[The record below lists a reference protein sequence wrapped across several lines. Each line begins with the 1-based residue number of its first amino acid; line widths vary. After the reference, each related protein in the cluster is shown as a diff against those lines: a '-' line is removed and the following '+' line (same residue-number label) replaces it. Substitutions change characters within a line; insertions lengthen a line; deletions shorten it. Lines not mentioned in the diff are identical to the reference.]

1 MLLRE
6 SGVQAEG
13 TKARAW
19 RGHED
24 VHGDLLAWK
33 RQLGLGYCWEL
44 PGMAEAQKQSKSTR
58 TSLCRPCRCGL
69 SLAPEGRRGWGHRAE
84 NRWIRELGREERVG
98 QLRPPGSQVTPG
110 PPSSNS
116 LQTEPLA
123 ALLSPPPSKLFG
135 CPVVTNTVALPISP
149 LDGSFI
155 LARPRH
161 TCSAALPVPRAL
173 LS

>member
-1 MLLRE
+1 MLQEGERLLSPSPSSEPKDMLLRE

-13 TKARAW
+13 AKARAW

-44 PGMAEAQKQSKSTR
+44 PAMAEAQKQSKSTR

-110 PPSSNS
+110 PPQ
-116 LQTEPLA
+116 LE
-123 ALLSPPPSKLFG
+123 LSADGATGFPS
-135 CPVVTNTVALPISP
+135 VTTPI
-149 LDGSFI
+149 
-155 LARPRH
+155 
-161 TCSAALPVPRAL
+161 
-173 LS
+173 